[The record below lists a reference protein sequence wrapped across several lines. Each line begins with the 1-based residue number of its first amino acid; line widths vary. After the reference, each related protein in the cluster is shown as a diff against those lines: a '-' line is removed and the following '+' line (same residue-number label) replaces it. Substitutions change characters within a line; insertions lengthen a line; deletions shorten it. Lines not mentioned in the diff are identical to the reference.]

1 MLLYP
6 ESNPMTEKR
15 KQPERRAV
23 DRATLQEWKTRYN
36 FLLQHLHESV
46 FVVRSRDGM
55 ILEANA
61 TALQTYQYSLQEFCE
76 MFLDDLLDP
85 SRADEQPLVGGEDTY
100 SARVVRAVHRK
111 KNSEIFPVEMV
122 YQQKAPAMDRVLLLV
137 RDLSAPKGAVPD
149 LNGYADNL
157 SSLFNAITESFFLT
171 DRHGTVIAANETFA
185 KRMRVSLDKILGAS
199 LYDLLPADV
208 AVQRRQQVENV
219 IQNGRRERFEDVRNR
234 RHIDQVIHP
243 VLDPAGEVTR
253 LAFFGA
259 DITQRREM
267 EKELEALAFDDHLTG
282 LYNRRGFF
290 TLSKRELNRAD
301 RFEKN
306 LLLFFADLDDL
317 KSINDQFG
325 HEEGDR
331 ALIAAARILVQT
343 FRSSDIVSR
352 IGGDEFAILAVDADE
367 DVVEALLRRLYK
379 LINYFN
385 ARKGQKFKLSI
396 SIGHASYDRS
406 QSLSLDDLLSDAD
419 RAMYHMKR
427 VKKRRE

>member
-1 MLLYP
+1 
-6 ESNPMTEKR
+6 
-15 KQPERRAV
+15 
-23 DRATLQEWKTRYN
+23 
-36 FLLQHLHESV
+36 
-46 FVVRSRDGM
+46 M

-61 TALQTYQYSLQEFCE
+61 AAVQTYQYSLQEFCE
-76 MFLDDLLDP
+76 MFVDDLLDP
-85 SRADEQPLVGGEDTY
+85 SNGDEKHPAGGGVAYD
-100 SARVVRAVHRK
+100 APAGRAVHRK
-111 KNSEIFPVEMV
+111 KNNEIFPVEMV
-122 YQQKAPAMDRVLLLV
+122 YQENAQAADVVLLLV
-137 RDLSAPKGAVPD
+137 RDLSGPKGTVPD
-149 LNGYADNL
+149 VNGYADDL
-157 SSLFNAITESFFLT
+157 SSLFNAIPESFFLT
-171 DRHGTVIAANETFA
+171 DRQGTVIAANETFA
-185 KRMRVSLDKILGAS
+185 KRMRVSLDKILGAN
-199 LYDLLPADV
+199 LYDLLPADL
-208 AVQRRQQVENV
+208 AVQRRQQVESV

-234 RHIDQVIHP
+234 RHIDQVIYP
-243 VLDPAGEVTR
+243 VVDPAGEVTR

-290 TLSKRELNRAD
+290 TLAKRELNRAA
-301 RFEKN
+301 RSEKN

-352 IGGDEFAILAVDADE
+352 IGGDEFAILAVDAGE
-367 DVVEALLRRLYK
+367 DIVEKLLRRLYK

-385 ARKGQKFKLSI
+385 ARKGHKFKLSI
-396 SIGHASYDRS
+396 SIGHILYDRS
-406 QSLSLDDLLSDAD
+406 QSLSLDDLLSAAD
-419 RAMYHMKR
+419 RAMYHMKK